1 MELQEFVRQVRGF
14 DQLTHPE
21 KIKHFAWWLH
31 VHGKRDRFDLATIRG
46 CYQKLN
52 IPHSANPAQDLTRL
66 EAKCPR
72 ELLKDA
78 GGYRLEGSIRQRFDA
93 KYGEHGTVVVVSQT
107 LKALPGRISDQA
119 EKLFLSE
126 ALTCYRNQAFRAA
139 IVMTWNLA
147 YDHLLNWILADTK
160 RLADFNAA
168 IVKRYP
174 QDKKKAGL
182 AIGVRIDFEDLK
194 ESETIEIAAKAALF
208 SDSVKKIL
216 LEKLTKRN
224 TAAHPSLVTVT
235 IHQADDVITDL
246 VNNVVLALT

>member
-1 MELQEFVRQVRGF
+1 MTLKDLVRRVPNF
-14 DQLTHPE
+14 AALSHPE
-21 KIKHFAWWLH
+21 KIKLFAWWLH
-31 VHGKRDRFDLATIRG
+31 THGKRERFDVAAIRG
-46 CYQKLN
+46 CYNAVDL
-52 IPHSANPAQDLTRL
+52 PTSANPAQDLARL
-66 EAKCPR
+66 EAKRPR

-78 GGYRLEGSIRQRFDA
+78 NGYRLEGSVRQKHDS
-93 KYGEHGTVVVVSQT
+93 KHGEHETTVVVTQT
-107 LKALPGRISDQA
+107 LSSLPGKVSDQA

-126 ALTCYRNQAFRAA
+126 ALTCYRNRAFRAA

-147 YDHLLNWILADTK
+147 YDHLLGWILADAQ
-160 RLADFNAA
+160 RLANFNAA
-168 IVKRYP
+168 VVKRYP

-182 AIGVRIDFEDLK
+182 VIAGRLDFEDLK

-246 VNNVVLALT
+246 VNNVVLALV